1 MGTTD
6 QLYDQRKARLE
17 KILRTLK
24 KSKGRFLPDAKLK
37 DLGIE
42 FHQLDIDSGATS
54 PSVTHYFS
62 PRSDF
67 PSILDI
73 QRDPSTEDKFLFRM
87 KLARE
92 KNVSCEWMVP
102 SWLGH
107 TYEFYCSTFDEDRL
121 GASLV
126 LVTLPPFTLPR

>member
-1 MGTTD
+1 MGTTS
-6 QLYDQRKARLE
+6 QLYDQRSTRLK

-24 KSKGRFLPDAKLK
+24 KSKGRFLLDAKLK

-42 FHQLDIDSGATS
+42 FNQLDLDSGATS

-73 QRDPSTEDKFLFRM
+73 QRDLRKEDKFLVRM
-87 KLARE
+87 KKARE
-92 KNVSCEWMVP
+92 KNVSSEWMIP
-102 SWLGH
+102 EWLGL
-107 TYEFYCSTFDEDRL
+107 TYDFYCGTFDEDRL
-121 GASLV
+121 GAALV
-126 LVTLPPFTLPR
+126 